1 MASHFEYL
9 LTITNTLGFT
19 SVSLQTP
26 PSTMLFLPQSM
37 PAINILRKE
46 GADIATFD
54 KNNISG
60 FPQGTL
66 RILFL
71 NLMPQKAVTELD
83 IARVICRHH
92 RPAAL
97 LPMKIAN
104 QTYKTTPPEHMERF
118 YTDFEYFENAPNP
131 HFDGMIVTGA
141 PVEHL
146 PFENVRYWTQL
157 CHIMNWAEAHVRS
170 TLYICWGAQ
179 AALQHLYGIPKHQ
192 LPAKKFGVF
201 IQKKLA
207 GDAPILRHLPENFPM
222 PNSRHTEVQRKDI
235 ERHPLHIVAESEE
248 SGVGI
253 VTSADGTQQIFIVG
267 HLEYEPKTLHNE
279 YQRDLS
285 KDSPSLP
292 HSIITTTTNRKKAS
306 TSHGKKRPPR
316 SIAIGLTSVAKRPCA
331 SSENRNHQTMN
342 KKNIAAGRTQKQ
354 IPPHFYY
361 RRNTKI
367 LNFILN
373 FA

>member
-1 MASHFEYL
+1 
-9 LTITNTLGFT
+9 
-19 SVSLQTP
+19 
-26 PSTMLFLPQSM
+26 MLFLPQGM

-60 FPQGTL
+60 FPQETL

-92 RPAAL
+92 RPVAL

-179 AALQHLYGIPKHQ
+179 APYNICTASPST
-192 LPAKKFGVF
+192 
-201 IQKKLA
+201 
-207 GDAPILRHLPENFPM
+207 NFPQR
-222 PNSRHTEVQRKDI
+222 NS
-235 ERHPLHIVAESEE
+235 
-248 SGVGI
+248 
-253 VTSADGTQQIFIVG
+253 
-267 HLEYEPKTLHNE
+267 
-279 YQRDLS
+279 
-285 KDSPSLP
+285 
-292 HSIITTTTNRKKAS
+292 
-306 TSHGKKRPPR
+306 
-316 SIAIGLTSVAKRPCA
+316 A
-331 SSENRNHQTMN
+331 SSSR
-342 KKNIAAGRTQKQ
+342 KNSPAM
-354 IPPHFYY
+354 PPY
-361 RRNTKI
+361 
-367 LNFILN
+367 
-373 FA
+373 

>member
-1 MASHFEYL
+1 
-9 LTITNTLGFT
+9 
-19 SVSLQTP
+19 
-26 PSTMLFLPQSM
+26 MLFLPQSM

-54 KNNISG
+54 KNDISG
-60 FPQGTL
+60 FPQETL

-92 RPAAL
+92 RPVAL

-201 IQKKLA
+201 IQKNSPA
-207 GDAPILRHLPENFPM
+207 M
-222 PNSRHTEVQRKDI
+222 P
-235 ERHPLHIVAESEE
+235 P
-248 SGVGI
+248 
-253 VTSADGTQQIFIVG
+253 
-267 HLEYEPKTLHNE
+267 Y
-279 YQRDLS
+279 
-285 KDSPSLP
+285 
-292 HSIITTTTNRKKAS
+292 
-306 TSHGKKRPPR
+306 
-316 SIAIGLTSVAKRPCA
+316 
-331 SSENRNHQTMN
+331 
-342 KKNIAAGRTQKQ
+342 
-354 IPPHFYY
+354 
-361 RRNTKI
+361 
-367 LNFILN
+367 
-373 FA
+373 